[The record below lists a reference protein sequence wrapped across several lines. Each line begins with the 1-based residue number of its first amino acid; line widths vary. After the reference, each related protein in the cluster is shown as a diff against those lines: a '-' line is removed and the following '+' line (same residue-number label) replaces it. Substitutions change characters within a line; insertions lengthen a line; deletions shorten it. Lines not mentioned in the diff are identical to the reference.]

1 MTARLSAGCRAFR
14 VPAVGALNRKESIM
28 SKPSHRAYLVEALPE
43 GSDRKPRWIEVG
55 VIWPHKQGQGFDLV
69 IPAGMAI
76 SGRIVC
82 VPPKDEAAPQE

>member
-1 MTARLSAGCRAFR
+1 MTGRHDDGCRAFR
-14 VPAVGALNRKESIM
+14 VPAVGATNRKESIM
-28 SKPSHRAYLVEALPE
+28 TKPSHRAYLVETLPE

-69 IPAGMAI
+69 IPAGMAV